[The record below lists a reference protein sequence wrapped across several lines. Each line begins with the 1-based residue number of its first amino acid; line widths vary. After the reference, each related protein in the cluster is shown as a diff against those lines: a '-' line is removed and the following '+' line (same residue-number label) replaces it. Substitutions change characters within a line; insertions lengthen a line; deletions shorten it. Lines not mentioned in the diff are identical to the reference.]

1 MKHLTSNLQMG
12 CISQFMSLTLSFA
25 ILLVENFLRC
35 HLLGCLSVTQTNR
48 QPHLDCHF
56 VIHWP
61 VVSQVHCI
69 SVDERCKKLKCH
81 HQPPIPKSEKCA
93 EQCANW
99 RRDRVCTSLK
109 NLGQT
114 AAEAAARPAKL
125 LRVSPVRQL
134 YITST
139 HFLQTAELCCY
150 SFLKSIHQPGHR

>member
-12 CISQFMSLTLSFA
+12 CVSQFILLLLFIKRMSLTLSFA
-25 ILLVENFLRC
+25 IFLVENFLRC
-35 HLLGCLSVTQTNR
+35 HLLGCLSVTQTNC

-114 AAEAAARPAKL
+114 VTAARPAKL
-125 LRVSPVRQL
+125 LRVSPAL
-134 YITST
+134 HNFHSLSATIFDY
-139 HFLQTAELCCY
+139 AG
-150 SFLKSIHQPGHR
+150 SFPNM